1 MTPEQF
7 RKIDEIFNTARMLAR
22 GERTAFLNQTCASD
36 TALRSEV
43 EALLS
48 ADEEPDR
55 YLRTPAIQQGA
66 HIASIGGRIS
76 AAPLPTPAQIGK
88 YRILRVLGEGGFGV
102 VYLAEQESP
111 RRTVAIK
118 VLKSQFATPQ
128 VLRRFEY
135 EAQVL
140 GRLQHQGI
148 AQIFEAGTSHEG
160 GRLLAYFV
168 MEHIE
173 GLPLDR
179 FTREKNLNVRQRLEL
194 FARVCDAVQYAHQ
207 KGILHRD
214 LKPGNILVV
223 EDDDTR
229 RYAVSLD
236 GSRPAHTMSLLNAQ
250 PKILDFG
257 VARATDANEQ
267 ITTMRTS
274 TGQFIGTLPYMSP
287 EQVSGDPREV
297 DTRSDVYSLGVVL
310 YQLLSGVLPL
320 DFKSCSVPEAARK
333 IRDDEPRRLGTLDR
347 GFRGEIE
354 IIVSKAMDKER
365 NRRYQSALDLS
376 SDIRRYLAGE
386 PIEARRDST
395 FYVLRK
401 ALRRYRSVV
410 AVICLFAFALAGFS
424 VYAYVQSERN
434 RQLAHSESAARI
446 VADNARRTAESA
458 QKRADLAAQQLRY
471 ELAISRIERGRM
483 SARAGNE
490 ADAERLLWAEYLQFP
505 QSPDAYWALWEL
517 YQQHPWVASTNQLAS
532 PASAASI
539 HPDSTKLAVLSADGS
554 ITIATLPMLTPM
566 RRIPAH
572 SSEGRTIA
580 FSQDGALAAS
590 GANDGSILVWDTD
603 SWTQVREIC
612 AAPDAI
618 RWLTF
623 SPDSTRI
630 VSADQ
635 GGWVR
640 VHDAATGA
648 ALHGTRDHTWPA
660 YRVVYSPDGRYLA
673 SSGNDGRIVIRDA
686 ETMVPVTRIRSA
698 TGSISSA
705 VFSPDGAQYVGAT
718 DRRVTGWNTVTGQAE
733 YQLYAPNG
741 AIGALAF
748 TPDGARLAV
757 SGYWRIDFWN
767 HLTQTREYHISAP
780 QTPSACGV
788 TNDGRWLVMTSGAM
802 IRVWELNRRPG
813 TIHLPSENERTVVA
827 MTPDGRLVATGDSTG
842 RMFLWDGRTGEKLN
856 DWLAH
861 RGRIRSIRFHPTRP
875 LLLTNASEERRLIV
889 WDLRDGSRFRDF
901 TCSAPQTSKSFDI
914 SPDGTRLAL
923 ADRDGAFC
931 IMDLESGGVI
941 HKLWRTGFECISIV
955 FSNDGRRVVCVT
967 REAAPHKVVPRI
979 FDVDTGEA
987 LVELQC
993 ADKSLQWTF
1002 AFSHDD
1008 RIIASGDWDRHV
1020 NLFDAE
1026 TGALRTSMTGHA
1038 ALVLDVKY
1046 HPQNPNLLFSTA
1058 GDGSL
1063 RIWDTQSRRSMMAI
1077 EPFEGWEVM
1086 NLEFTRDGSVMVAG
1100 GMYGGTRIW
1109 ELAYFDRHIAGNLEF
1124 MYERMRD
1131 TLAERP
1137 DPTPLREWA
1146 ARVMARPWPQQRGTT
1161 LPDREERPVES
1172 PGGMVTPAEIRN
1184 WPTTRAADAPTRG

>member
-7 RKIDEIFNTARMLAR
+7 RKIDEIFNTARALTR
-22 GERTAFLNQTCASD
+22 GERTAFLNRTCASD

-48 ADEEPDR
+48 ADAEPDH
-55 YLRTPAIQQGA
+55 YLKTPAIQQGA

-76 AAPLPTPAQIGK
+76 SAPLPTPAQIGK
-88 YRILRVLGEGGFGV
+88 YRLLRVLGEGGFGV

-148 AQIFEAGTSHEG
+148 AQIYEAGTSHEG

-179 FTREKNLNVRQRLEL
+179 FAREKNLSVRQRLEL

-223 EDDDTR
+223 EGDDTGKYMMPGETGR
-229 RYAVSLD
+229 A
-236 GSRPAHTMSLLNAQ
+236 AHATTLLNAQ

-267 ITTMRTS
+267 VTTMRTS

-333 IRDDEPRRLGTLDR
+333 IRDDEPRRLGSLAR

-354 IIVSKAMDKER
+354 IIVSKAMDKDR

-376 SDIRRYLAGE
+376 ADIRRYLVGE

-401 ALRRYRSVV
+401 ALRRYRSIV
-410 AVICLFAFALAGFS
+410 AVICLFALSLAGFS
-424 VYAYVQSERN
+424 IYAYIQAEKN
-434 RQLAHSESAARI
+434 RQLAISESAARI

-458 QKRADLAAQQLRY
+458 QNRANLAAEQLRY

-490 ADAERLLWAEYLQFP
+490 ADAERQLWTEYLRLP
-505 QSPDAYWALWEL
+505 ESPDAYWALWEL
-517 YQQHPWVASTNQLAS
+517 YQRHPWIASTNTLPSPGVALA
-532 PASAASI
+532 I
-539 HPDSTKLAVLSADGS
+539 HPDSKKIAVLSADGA
-554 ITIATLPMLTPM
+554 ITLATLPMLSSIV
-566 RRIPAH
+566 RIPAH
-572 SSEGRTIA
+572 SAEGRSIT
-580 FSQDGALAAS
+580 FSPTGALAAT
-590 GANDGSILVWDTD
+590 GASDGGILIWI
-603 SWTQVREIC
+603 SESRKPLREIC
-612 AAPDAI
+612 ASPDPI

-623 SPDSTRI
+623 SPDSTRL
-630 VSADQ
+630 VSVDQ
-635 GGWVR
+635 GGWIR
-640 VHDAATGA
+640 IHDVASGRLLHAA
-648 ALHGTRDHTWPA
+648 RDHNGPA
-660 YRVVYSPDGRYLA
+660 YRVAFSPDGRYLA
-673 SSGNDGRIVIRDA
+673 SSGGDARVVIRDA
-686 ETMVPVTRIRSA
+686 ETLVPVTRIRSA
-698 TGSISSA
+698 TGSVSA
-705 VFSPDGAQYVGAT
+705 ALFSPDGTHYIGAT
-718 DRRVTGWNTVTGQAE
+718 DRRVFGWNTITGEAD
-733 YQLYAPNG
+733 YQMYAPNG
-741 AIGALAF
+741 AIGALAL
-748 TPDGARLAV
+748 TADGAQLAI

-767 HLTQTREYHISAP
+767 HATQMRDYHISVP
-780 QTPSACGV
+780 QTPSACGM
-788 TNDGRWLVMTSGAM
+788 TDDGRWLVMISGTM
-802 IRVWELNRRPG
+802 IRIWELDRRPG
-813 TIHLPSENERTVVA
+813 TLHLPSENERTVVA
-827 MTPDGRLVATGDSTG
+827 MTPDGRIVATGDSTG

-856 DWLAH
+856 EWQAH
-861 RGRIRSIRFHPTRP
+861 KGRIRAIRFHPTRP
-875 LLLTNASEERRLIV
+875 LLLTNASDERRLVV
-889 WDLRDGSRFRDF
+889 WDLRNGSRVREF
-901 TCSAPQTSKSFDI
+901 TCSSPQTSKSFDI

-923 ADRDGAFC
+923 ADRSGTFC
-931 IMDLESGGVI
+931 ILDLESGGVI

-955 FSNDGRRVVCVT
+955 FNNRGDRVVCVT
-967 REAAPHKVVPRI
+967 REAAPHEVVPRV
-979 FDVDTGEA
+979 FDVQTGDS

-993 ADKSLQWTF
+993 AEKSLQWTF

-1008 RIIASGDWDRHV
+1008 HIIASGDWDRRV

-1026 TGALRTSMTGHA
+1026 TGELLTSMTGHA
-1038 ALVLDVKY
+1038 ALVLDVQY
-1046 HPQNPNLLFSTA
+1046 HPRNPNLLFSTA
-1058 GDGSL
+1058 GDGTL
-1063 RIWDTQSRRSMMAI
+1063 RVWDTQTRRGMMAI

-1086 NLEFTRDGSVMVAG
+1086 NLAFTHDGAVMVAG
-1100 GMYGGTRIW
+1100 GMYGGTRLW
-1109 ELAYFDRHIAGNLEF
+1109 ELAYFDRHIAGNLDF
-1124 MYERMRD
+1124 MYGRIGDTIEDGVDVARLRD
-1131 TLAERP
+1131 
-1137 DPTPLREWA
+1137 WS
-1146 ARVMARPWPQQRGTT
+1146 ARVMSRPASHFGTFARSVADEDAPPHALIG
-1161 LPDREERPVES
+1161 PD
-1172 PGGMVTPAEIRN
+1172 EIRG
-1184 WPTTRAADAPTRG
+1184 WPPPTTTAPVP